1 MKMTLKH
8 PSGVT
13 KEVKTG
19 FSWTILFFG
28 FIALLIRGQIKEEL
42 IILLT
47 FWLGIGIIYQ
57 IYLAFKGN
65 EKQKDKF
72 LLKGFEIQ

>member
-19 FSWTILFFG
+19 FSWTIFFFG
-28 FIALLIRGQIKEEL
+28 FFALLIRGQIKEAL
-42 IILLT
+42 IVLLT
-47 FWLGIGIIYQ
+47 CWIGIGLIYQ

-65 EKQKDKF
+65 EKQKNKF
-72 LLKGFEIQ
+72 LLKGFEIE